1 MDLILERGDEN
12 SAPLELLQ
20 FVVKVIEFREKA
32 MDLKIEF
39 ENPDMVSKGY
49 YADTIEVQFK
59 NNDFF
64 AGFDDYSEI
73 EDNDE

>member
-1 MDLILERGDEN
+1 
-12 SAPLELLQ
+12 
-20 FVVKVIEFREKA
+20 

-59 NNDFF
+59 NKNFF
-64 AGFDDYSEI
+64 TGFDDYSEI